1 MAERMRLRTCLFS
14 GFLTLSIAG
23 AIALGML
30 AGGAAQD
37 QSESSAEGCWQSAD
51 GTRSPSRQSASSTV
65 AASARLA
72 PGIRLSL
79 HHQRRLRKIPVRAAV
94 RGRSDHGL
102 REMKTRA
109 AEMPWGDVAQPLT
122 HAEKLAVHNELK
134 RAFPQA
140 PRLFRQEARLRRAIE
155 HARLLA
161 REPAPLKMDQI
172 RPLVD
177 AVRDAEHSFAKA
189 DRARIRLHKSLKTLS
204 PELARRLVE
213 RAIEREVRP
222 VEVAEARAWHRGGD
236 PLGFF
241 VYQLKS
247 DAALKETVSLIRLLR
262 RVFGSKRGA
271 PKKQVL
277 TDLTLTIALVYF
289 KFAGTKNVGVYTST
303 RTILREKA
311 ANLLP
316 RFWPS
321 HFPRIAVSRQPA

>member
-1 MAERMRLRTCLFS
+1 
-14 GFLTLSIAG
+14 
-23 AIALGML
+23 
-30 AGGAAQD
+30 
-37 QSESSAEGCWQSAD
+37 
-51 GTRSPSRQSASSTV
+51 
-65 AASARLA
+65 
-72 PGIRLSL
+72 
-79 HHQRRLRKIPVRAAV
+79 
-94 RGRSDHGL
+94 
-102 REMKTRA
+102 MKTRA

-262 RVFGSKRGA
+262 RVLGSKRGA

-289 KFAGTKNVGVYTST
+289 KFAGTKNLGVYTSDENDPEGEGRKLAT
-303 RTILREKA
+303 ALLALAFPEDCRKPPAGIITAAFSQAREYLETGAKVRA
-311 ANLLP
+311 D
-316 RFWPS
+316 
-321 HFPRIAVSRQPA
+321 